1 MNKAGRVYGA
11 SKRRVG
17 KQRQRPEEDWE
28 KHLHDEEWDWWEDQP
43 EGSWWANH
51 KWWDWSEEVG
61 QPQEVEEPK
70 QKQLTTPYSL
80 EKEVPFKEPKLL
92 KFQPWWVAQGQGIE
106 PAHSR
111 G

>member
-1 MNKAGRVYGA
+1 M
-11 SKRRVG
+11 
-17 KQRQRPEEDWE
+17 
-28 KHLHDEEWDWWEDQP
+28 
-43 EGSWWANH
+43 
-51 KWWDWSEEVG
+51 G

-106 PAHSR
+106 PAHS
-111 G
+111 